1 MEVTLNNAFRHVCAL
16 ERAPEA
22 EVKALGMLYRGD
34 LDFAYLHGGPLVGRF
49 LDAALRDVRPRD
61 QSRFAFATVD
71 SRVHLLFPGMYPCIP
86 GWHCDDFYRPEPT
99 VADEPGMGPPRQ
111 VGYRIRGIAQPR
123 LSRVE
128 AEAPAIHYAVV
139 YGSSSLTEW
148 MTDLWPYDV
157 AHLERDEDDDDSHAL
172 GVYQRLDGAV
182 GAGASGF
189 ATRLVADGEVVAFG
203 PLDVHRCSRATSQ
216 GWRAFVRLTLSNH
229 LQPANEIRR
238 QTQVYLP
245 ADRTVSW

>member
-1 MEVTLNNAFRHVCAL
+1 MEVTLNNALRHVCAL
-16 ERAPEA
+16 DLASEA
-22 EVKALGMLYRGD
+22 EVKALGMIYRGD
-34 LDFAYLHGGPLVGRF
+34 LDFAYLHGGPLVARF

-99 VADEPGMGPPRQ
+99 VADELAVGSPRQ
-111 VGYRIRGIAQPR
+111 VGHRIRGIPQPM

-139 YGSSSLTEW
+139 YGASSLTEW
-148 MTDLWPYDV
+148 MTDPWEYDV
-157 AHLERDEDDDDSHAL
+157 ARLERDEDDDDSHAL
-172 GVYQRLDGAV
+172 GVYQRLDGVVA
-182 GAGASGF
+182 ASVPK
-189 ATRLVADGEVVAFG
+189 AKTRLVFDGEVVAFG
-203 PLDVHRCSRATSQ
+203 PLDVHRCSRAASQ

-229 LQPANEIRR
+229 LKPENEIRR